1 MYNFI
6 DTTEHQSSVDL
17 PSEALSIN
25 GIYIEN
31 VIEGYRTLQVTG
43 RELLG
48 TEIDSL
54 KIGRSDGERYQG
66 KRYPSRTITVMFQ
79 LIAAGNDVFR
89 TSFEKLN
96 GILNIEEAQ
105 LIFNDETDK
114 YFMGTPAEVG
124 DINPGSNA
132 VVGEFDIFCAD
143 PFKYSMEALSIDMN
157 RITSKTITV
166 GGNHI
171 APCII
176 EITPTGDIIDY
187 TITGAARNKITG
199 TAEPIKLTNLKTGK
213 KVIINGEDGT
223 ILQDGQNKY
232 GESDFWEFPTLAPG
246 RNTITVSNALCNVT
260 IKYKPRYL

>member
-1 MYNFI
+1 MTGAKLNGKHTYQDFGLKLKGIELGISEQSAIRNRLPASDFFTLVDPKLFKQKTVGLIFDCEGDYEAWMEKI
-6 DTTEHQSSVDL
+6 DVL
-17 PSEALSIN
+17 SEYVN
-25 GIYIEN
+25 GLE
-31 VIEGYRTLQVTG
+31 VEV
-43 RELLG
+43 
-48 TEIDSL
+48 EIDS
-54 KIGRSDGERYQG
+54 KPGVFYYGTATVTTTKEAYIYSEFVI
-66 KRYPSRTITVMFQ
+66 TI
-79 LIAAGNDVFR
+79 L
-89 TSFEKLN
+89 
-96 GILNIEEAQ
+96 
-105 LIFNDETDK
+105 
-114 YFMGTPAEVG
+114 
-124 DINPGSNA
+124 
-132 VVGEFDIFCAD
+132 AD
-143 PFKYSMEALSIDMN
+143 PIQYGTETSVDMN

-166 GGNHI
+166 EGNHA

-232 GESDFWEFPTLAPG
+232 GESDFWEFPTLLPG